1 MLERWFVKSM
11 DPPVKIK
18 LKAPKVFTP
27 LVTDTREAAMAEW
40 QRIHLE
46 LTSLIEG
53 SDPLHHT
60 QKQSGIAG

>member
-1 MLERWFVKSM
+1 
-11 DPPVKIK
+11 
-18 LKAPKVFTP
+18 
-27 LVTDTREAAMAEW
+27 MAER